1 MDILISP
8 SLLSADFA
16 NFEREACRM
25 KKAGADMLHIDVMD
39 GHFVPNLTFG
49 AQVVRSI
56 KEKCDLKLDVHLMIQ
71 DPTRFI
77 DDFIDAGSDIITI
90 HFESN
95 GNAAQILRKIRSK
108 GIKTGFALKPNTSA
122 HELFMYL
129 DLLDVA
135 LVMSVEPGFGAQTF
149 MSSALEKI
157 LFIRTINENIDISVD
172 GGINP
177 ITADMCKK
185 AGANILVAG
194 SYVFGSKDATT
205 AISELRGQ

>member
-1 MDILISP
+1 
-8 SLLSADFA
+8 
-16 NFEREACRM
+16 M